1 VPAGVRVFVT
11 FARLRWDNYGCEQT
25 APVVSSTAMRA
36 RLPFAAVTLGL
47 AFDRGAVAT
56 FFCKL
61 TNARQPRVRTRP
73 IHRLGALMLAS
84 MALTIASAQ
93 SQVYPLEPPDRSSP
107 RAALQTFLDSG
118 DALATFMAQEYLP
131 SPSSAKFNRAIE
143 LSVIPVE
150 GLDLSELP
158 PAARLKG
165 GRAAALSLYEVL
177 SRIQLPPAD
186 QIPGVQELTPPSAS
200 GAMHWVIPH
209 TEIALV
215 RIPNGPRTGE
225 FLFSADT
232 VARANSFYER
242 VRDRPY
248 TRRVP
253 VASVRELFVGG
264 GGWMIPNRW
273 IRAMPAWLHKPV
285 AEQPRWKWIGFV
297 LVLAAFMAAFMLLGR
312 MANRV
317 SRVRGQRSPFLDAL
331 AQLAV
336 PGLILAATPVVAYLV
351 QVQLNL
357 IGDVGIAVGDTLTV
371 IMFLAGAWFA
381 WRLAPAV
388 AEAIIASP
396 SIASDSVH
404 AHLIRVSA
412 RLLAIVGSASFLAM
426 GADRLG
432 VPVYGIV
439 AGLGVGGLAVAL
451 AAQPTTENLIGGLNL
466 FADHPIRVG
475 DFCKYG
481 DKVGTVEA
489 IGMRSTRIRN
499 PDRTL
504 TTIPNAELAKIP
516 IVNFSLRDRVLI
528 QTVIG
533 LRCET
538 KPEQVR
544 QVLLHLRELLLRHPR
559 IDRDTVRVRLIGF
572 ESSSFKVEL
581 FAYVTTRDWE
591 EFLGIREDILLQ
603 VMEVIDQGGA
613 TLTG

>member
-1 VPAGVRVFVT
+1 
-11 FARLRWDNYGCEQT
+11 
-25 APVVSSTAMRA
+25 MRA
-36 RLPFAAVTLGL
+36 RLPFAAVMLGL
-47 AFDRGAVAT
+47 AFDWAAVAA

-61 TNARQPRVRTRP
+61 TSAPQPRIRTGDRP
-73 IHRLGALMLAS
+73 IRRLRALLLSS
-84 MALTIASAQ
+84 MPVAIAVAQ

-118 DALATFMAQEYLP
+118 DALATFMAHDYLP
-131 SPSSAKFNRAIE
+131 SPSSAKFSRAIE

-165 GRAAALSLYEVL
+165 GRAAALGLYEVL

-186 QIPGVQELTPPSAS
+186 QIPGVQELPPPSA
-200 GAMHWVIPH
+200 GGVLHWVIPH

-215 RIPNGPRTGE
+215 RIPSGPRIGE

-242 VRDRPY
+242 VRNQPY
-248 TRRVP
+248 TRAVP
-253 VASVRELFVGG
+253 VASVRELFIGG
-264 GGWMIPNRW
+264 GGWMIPYRW

-285 AEQPRWKWIGFV
+285 AEQPLWKWIGFV
-297 LVLAAFMAAFMLLGR
+297 LVLAAFMTAIMLLGR

-317 SRVRGQRSPFLDAL
+317 PRLRGYRSPFLDAL

-336 PGLILAATPVVAYLV
+336 PALILAATPVVAYLV

-357 IGDVGIAVGDTLTV
+357 IGNVGIAVGDTLTV

-396 SIASDSVH
+396 SIASDSVR

-412 RLLAIVGSASFLAM
+412 RLLAIIGSASFLAM

-475 DFCKYG
+475 DFCQYG

-489 IGMRSTRIRN
+489 IGMRSTRIRS

-538 KPEQVR
+538 KPAQVR

-581 FAYVTTRDWE
+581 FAYVTTREWE

>member
-1 VPAGVRVFVT
+1 
-11 FARLRWDNYGCEQT
+11 
-25 APVVSSTAMRA
+25 VVALKAMRA
-36 RLPFAAVTLGL
+36 RLPFAAVISGL
-47 AFDRGAVAT
+47 ALDAEAVAA
-56 FFCKL
+56 FLCKL
-61 TNARQPRVRTRP
+61 TSAPQPRVRTGDRP
-73 IHRLGALMLAS
+73 IPRLAALLLSSTAV
-84 MALTIASAQ
+84 AIAVAQ

-107 RAALQTFLDSG
+107 RAALQTFLESG
-118 DALATFMAQEYLP
+118 DALATFMAHDYLP

-150 GLDLSELP
+150 SLDLSALP

-186 QIPGVQELTPPSAS
+186 QIPGVQELAPPSAG
-200 GAMHWVIPH
+200 GALHWVIPH

-215 RIPNGPRTGE
+215 RIPNGPRAGE

-242 VRDRPY
+242 VRDHPY

-297 LVLAAFMAAFMLLGR
+297 LVLAAFMAAFMLLAR

-317 SRVRGQRSPFLDAL
+317 SRVRGQRSPFLHAL

-439 AGLGVGGLAVAL
+439 AGLGVGGLAMAL

-475 DFCKYG
+475 DFCQYG

-489 IGMRSTRIRN
+489 IGMRSTRIRS

-538 KPEQVR
+538 KPAQVR

-603 VMEVIDQGGA
+603 VMEVIDRGGA

>member
-1 VPAGVRVFVT
+1 
-11 FARLRWDNYGCEQT
+11 
-25 APVVSSTAMRA
+25 MRA
-36 RLPFAAVTLGL
+36 RLPFAGLGF
-47 AFDRGAVAT
+47 AFDLGTVAT
-56 FFCKL
+56 FVCKV
-61 TNARQPRVRTRP
+61 TNAPQPRVRTGDRP
-73 IHRLGALMLAS
+73 IPRLGALMLSS
-84 MALTIASAQ
+84 MAFTLASAQ

-118 DALATFMAQEYLP
+118 DALATFMAHEYLP

-150 GLDLSELP
+150 SLDLSELP

-186 QIPGVQELTPPSAS
+186 QIPGVQELTSPTAG
-200 GAMHWVIPH
+200 GALHWVIPH
-209 TEIALV
+209 TEIAFV
-215 RIPNGPRTGE
+215 RIPSGPRIGE

-242 VRDRPY
+242 VRNRPY

-264 GGWMIPNRW
+264 GGWMIPYRW
-273 IRAMPAWLHKPV
+273 VRAMPTWLHKPV
-285 AEQPRWKWIGFV
+285 AEQPLWKWIGFV
-297 LVLAAFMAAFMLLGR
+297 LVLAAFMAASLLLGQ
-312 MANRV
+312 MMNRL
-317 SRVRGQRSPFLDAL
+317 SRLGRNGSPFLDAV
-331 AQLAV
+331 ARLAV

-357 IGDVGIAVGDTLTV
+357 IGNVGIAVGDALTV

-396 SIASDSVH
+396 SIASDSVR

-412 RLLAIVGSASFLAM
+412 RLLAIIGSASFLAM

-528 QTVIG
+528 QTVID
-533 LRCET
+533 LRCQT

-544 QVLLHLRELLLRHPR
+544 QVLLHVRELLLRHPR

-572 ESSSFKVEL
+572 ENSSFKVEL

-591 EFLGIREDILLQ
+591 EFLGIREDILLR
-603 VMEVIDQGGA
+603 VMEVIDQSGA
-613 TLTG
+613 ALAG